1 MMVLNKIILTRHDTA
16 KMLYKDR
23 DHRKFILLT
32 KLSRTLYALLAKG

>member
-23 DHRKFILLT
+23 DHSKFILTNKKHFYLT
-32 KLSRTLYALLAKG
+32 KKIV